1 MAITK
6 DDASSYAEMVRASFD
21 DYTIDR
27 IRKQNEMLRGMMDDA
42 AVQKRPSIKADK
54 QAVEHDDAL
63 DAQRYQAEF
72 IRRMEDQII
81 QGSSIKAAQYNPL
94 TASGVLT
101 GAPVSNSV
109 FTSGPLTSNAGQSWY
124 GNRDLNEQVMANCK
138 GKMVVDI
145 GVIANGA
152 CITFDDFSML
162 EIVSVS
168 SDIDL
173 KETSHLNLL
182 NGLQLDDIVTSVHQ
196 SLFTKWVG
204 NLSIY
209 AVNGWKLDFKIM
221 SGVPVGPFNLE
232 LKVNNAVR

>member
-1 MAITK
+1 MAITRK
-6 DDASSYAEMVRASFD
+6 QVENAFD
-21 DYTIDR
+21 GYLIDR
-27 IRKQNEMLRGMMDDA
+27 IRKQNEMLRGMMEDA
-42 AVQKRPSIKADK
+42 SLQVNPSIKAAITHK
-54 QAVEHDDAL
+54 QAVEHDDSL
-63 DAQRYQAEF
+63 DAQRYQTEF
-72 IRRMEDQII
+72 IRRMEDQIL
-81 QGSSIKAAQYNPL
+81 QGSSIKAASVGSSN
-94 TASGVLT
+94 TAL
-101 GAPVSNSV
+101 GAALAPMRN
-109 FTSGPLTSNAGQSWY
+109 TIYTTSNAGQSWY
-124 GNRDLNEQVMANCK
+124 GNRDLNAQVMANCK
-138 GKMVVDI
+138 GKIVVDI

>member
-1 MAITK
+1 M
-6 DDASSYAEMVRASFD
+6 
-21 DYTIDR
+21 
-27 IRKQNEMLRGMMDDA
+27 
-42 AVQKRPSIKADK
+42 
-54 QAVEHDDAL
+54 
-63 DAQRYQAEF
+63 
-72 IRRMEDQII
+72 MEDTVV
-81 QGSSIKAAQYNPL
+81 QGSSIKPQVIKTQPILSPAASAAIN
-94 TASGVLT
+94 A
-101 GAPVSNSV
+101 GAYI
-109 FTSGPLTSNAGQSWY
+109 TSNAGQSWY
-124 GNRDLNEQVMANCK
+124 GNRDLNAQVMANCK

-162 EIVSVS
+162 EIVSAS

-232 LKVNNAVR
+232 LKVTNAVR

>member
-1 MAITK
+1 
-6 DDASSYAEMVRASFD
+6 
-21 DYTIDR
+21 
-27 IRKQNEMLRGMMDDA
+27 
-42 AVQKRPSIKADK
+42 
-54 QAVEHDDAL
+54 
-63 DAQRYQAEF
+63 
-72 IRRMEDQII
+72 
-81 QGSSIKAAQYNPL
+81 
-94 TASGVLT
+94 
-101 GAPVSNSV
+101 
-109 FTSGPLTSNAGQSWY
+109 
-124 GNRDLNEQVMANCK
+124 
-138 GKMVVDI
+138 MVVEI

-168 SDIDL
+168 SDIEL

>member
-6 DDASSYAEMVRASFD
+6 DDASSYAERIRASFD
-21 DYTIDR
+21 EYTIDR
-27 IRKQNEMLRGMMDDA
+27 IQKQSEMLRSM
-42 AVQKRPSIKADK
+42 
-54 QAVEHDDAL
+54 
-63 DAQRYQAEF
+63 
-72 IRRMEDQII
+72 MEDTVV
-81 QGSSIKAAQYNPL
+81 QGSSIKPQVFVNRPILSPAASAVIN
-94 TASGVLT
+94 TGGV
-101 GAPVSNSV
+101 
-109 FTSGPLTSNAGQSWY
+109 FTSNAGQSWY
-124 GNRDLNEQVMANCK
+124 GDRDLNAQVMANCK

-162 EIVSVS
+162 EITS
-168 SDIDL
+168 SSSNVEL

-182 NGLQLDDIVTSVHQ
+182 NGLQVDDIVTSVHR
-196 SLFTKWVG
+196 SLFTNWVG

-221 SGVPVGPFNLE
+221 SKDVPIESFTLE